1 MKISKTL
8 LIILDGWGHGDKSK
22 SDVIYNADTPFINS
36 LYKTCPNSEL
46 LTDGEKVGLPDGQ
59 MGNSEVGH
67 LNIGAGRIVDQDL
80 VKINNACKD
89 DSISFNTSLNESF
102 EYVNQNKSSLHLIG
116 LVSDGGIHSHQNHLY
131 KLCELANKKQVKNVY
146 VHIFT
151 DGRDCNPRSAKK
163 FIQQL
168 EKNLNG
174 ARIATVS
181 GRYYA
186 MDRDKRWSRIKK
198 SYDAMVNS
206 IGEKSEDIINKIQS
220 YYDKNITDEFILPTV
235 CVDENNNPIAQIK
248 NGDGVICFN
257 FRTDR
262 CREITSVLSQK
273 DHDKFDMHKL
283 DIHYTTMTN
292 YDNSYKDVNVIFDKK
307 NLKSTLGEILQNH
320 ELTQTRIAE
329 TEKNPHVTYFFSG
342 GREDKFIG
350 ERRLMIDSPK
360 VATYDLQ
367 PEMSAN
373 ELTLKTIAEI
383 KKISPNFICLN
394 FANADMVGH
403 TGDYNAIKKAVEVV
417 DCCTRKVVEEAVSKC
432 YSVMII
438 ADHGNADFAVNND
451 GSPNTAHSLN
461 PVPCFI
467 VNSKYKNIKNGILAD
482 VAPTILKL
490 MGIEQPKEMTG
501 NSLI

>member
-198 SYDAMVNS
+198 SYDAMVHS
-206 IGEKSEDIINKIQS
+206 IGEKSEDIIDKIQS
-220 YYDKNITDEFILPTV
+220 YYDKNITDEFISPTV
-235 CVDENNNPIAQIK
+235 CVDENNNPIAKIK

-307 NLKSTLGEILQNH
+307 NLKNTLGEILQNH